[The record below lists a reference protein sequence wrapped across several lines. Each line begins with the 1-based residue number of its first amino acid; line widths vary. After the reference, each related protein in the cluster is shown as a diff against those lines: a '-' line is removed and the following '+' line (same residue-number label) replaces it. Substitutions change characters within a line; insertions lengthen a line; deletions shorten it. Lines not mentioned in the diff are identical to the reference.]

1 MNQNFKADMDVE
13 AELEAKSQELAE
25 LLHDY
30 EELGRTFNELQDELE
45 QVSVKFHMLSWK
57 V

>member
-1 MNQNFKADMDVE
+1 MDVE
-13 AELEAKSQELAE
+13 AELEAKTQELAE

-45 QVSVKFHMLSWK
+45 QVRIQDHSNP
-57 V
+57 